1 MSIETIAQL
10 CFHTHYVHIGRS
22 DLGTLYCFK
31 YTDSRC
37 DFQVFEEN
45 HELSASDWILEPL
58 PSLEFIVRIEE

>member
-10 CFHTHYVHIGRS
+10 CFHTHYVHIGRNGQ
-22 DLGTLYCFK
+22 GTLYCFK

-37 DFQVFEEN
+37 DFAVFDCD
-45 HELSASDWILEPL
+45 HELAAADWILETL